1 LSGLR
6 LSLRARPPARV
17 DGSALLPEKLQGQTL
32 DAIRRIALPGWNE
45 FHEVGELFEV
55 SGEATDRLQID
66 QLDGSFDRLGA
77 LATAGTLVLRGQAG
91 DLVGEGLRGASIE
104 IEGAA
109 GDYLGCGMRRGRI
122 EVRGNAG
129 HFAGS
134 GRAGE
139 LQGMSGGTLLVRG
152 DVGDRAADRMRRGLL
167 LVEGDAGDY
176 LASRMLAG
184 TVVLL
189 GRAAGNAGYL
199 MRRGTVVL
207 DQRPAQML
215 PTFNANGRQDL
226 LAIQLLLRSLGGE
239 GPRFSR
245 LAARA
250 GGFERW
256 LGDLAASGQG
266 ELLVSF

>member
-1 LSGLR
+1 MSGLR
-6 LSLRARPPARV
+6 LSLRTRPPARV

-32 DAIRRIALPGWNE
+32 DAIRRIRLPGWNE
-45 FHEVGELFEV
+45 MLDVGELFDV
-55 SGEATDRLQID
+55 AGDATDRLQID
-66 QLDGSFDRLGA
+66 QLDGSIDRLGA
-77 LATAGTLVLRGQAG
+77 NATTGTLVLRGHAG
-91 DLVGEGLRGASIE
+91 DYVGEGLRGASIE
-104 IEGAA
+104 VEGTA
-109 GDYLGCGMRRGRI
+109 GDYLGCGMRRGRV
-122 EVRGNAG
+122 EVGGSAG

-152 DVGDRAADRMRRGLL
+152 HVGDRAADRMRRGVL

-189 GRAAGNAGYL
+189 GRAAGCAGYL
-199 MRRGTVVL
+199 MRRGTVIL

-215 PTFNANGRQDL
+215 PTFNANGLQDL
-226 LAIQLLLRSLGGE
+226 LAIRLLLRSLSGE

-245 LAARA
+245 LAARDS
-250 GGFERW
+250 GFERW
-256 LGDLAASGQG
+256 LGDLAAAGQG